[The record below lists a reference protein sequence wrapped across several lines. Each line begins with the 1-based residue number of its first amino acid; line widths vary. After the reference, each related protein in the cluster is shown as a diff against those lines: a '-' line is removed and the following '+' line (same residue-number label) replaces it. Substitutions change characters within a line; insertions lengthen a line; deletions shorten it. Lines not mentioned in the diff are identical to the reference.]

1 MELLPNCPR
10 VLVRADLIPLQG
22 TRFQPTGFP
31 DIGAATYQLAD
42 GTDMLL
48 VESEQ
53 SVANRLEAVC
63 WDPAAG
69 RLVEAL
75 AGMPYVR
82 VEDSAG
88 SLLTSSILEAH
99 RLNSVYIEKSSF
111 FSDTLTP
118 AIAYDKKKPTDLRA
132 LARALCRFDPS
143 SLIHGTFLESI
154 AGTLR
159 LPRALSGFIEARDVR
174 VVSSG
179 GVKNDRVSPDTKG
192 TERSAAQGYGNVPF
206 HRDEYTAGELTA
218 YFKLDL
224 ALIRSFGLGDRVNR
238 FLVALALW
246 KIRSLLAEGLRLRTS
261 CDLDA
266 VALEVTRPAGW
277 QLPSRPELASAL
289 RERIEQVRRDEPGT
303 FGESPTVAVY
313 AGA

>member
-1 MELLPNCPR
+1 MENVPASPR
-10 VLVRADLIPLQG
+10 VLIRADLAPLQG

-42 GTDMLL
+42 GTQMLL

-63 WDPAAG
+63 WDAAQDE
-69 RLVEAL
+69 LVGPL

-82 VEDSAG
+82 VDDG
-88 SLLTSSILEAH
+88 DGRFLTSSILEAH

-111 FSDTLTP
+111 FTDELVP
-118 AIAYDKKKPTDLRA
+118 AIGYDKKRPTDLRA
-132 LARALCRFDPS
+132 LAKALCKYDPN

-159 LPRALSGFIEARDVR
+159 LPRVLSGFVEGRDVR
-174 VVSSG
+174 VVSAG
-179 GVKNDRVSPDTKG
+179 GVKNDHVTPSTKDTD
-192 TERSAAQGYGNVPF
+192 RSAKEGYGNVPF

-224 ALIRSFGLGDRVNR
+224 ALLRSLALGESVER
-238 FLVALALW
+238 FLVTLALW
-246 KIRSLLAEGLRLRTS
+246 KVRVFLEEGLRLRTA

-266 VALEVTRPAGW
+266 TSVRATRPESFELPERGALE
-277 QLPSRPELASAL
+277 SAL
-289 RERIEQVRRDEPGT
+289 PGAIEAAKKEGA
-303 FGESPTVAVY
+303 FGPSPTVTVY
-313 AGA
+313 AGK